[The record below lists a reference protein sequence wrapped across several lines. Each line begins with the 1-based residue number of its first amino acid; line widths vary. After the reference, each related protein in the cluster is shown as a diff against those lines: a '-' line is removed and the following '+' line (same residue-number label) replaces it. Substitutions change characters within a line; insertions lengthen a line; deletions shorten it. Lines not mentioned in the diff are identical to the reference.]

1 VEIIHD
7 LKCSHEVSRKNAC
20 KLTFLTNEPG
30 DRRPAAINKQ
40 TKQNIMIA
48 IATAKLCR
56 AIVVTRRPIPKL
68 YATLLALSSSS
79 GRRHYYLAHQ
89 QQPLLMRQRRPL
101 EPHHE
106 AAVIAPRFI
115 PKRGTA
121 TLVMPSAASTT
132 IGGGG
137 GGSTTSMTMVNRR
150 RYDPPSWRLVG
161 GAAVAVL
168 GIGCG
173 LGQYYYGYQK
183 DFFDYRFVLTRDDID
198 PDDLASFYG
207 GEEFMELFCVVPF
220 MGTLMMR
227 GGHFDDEGTVH
238 TTGFPG
244 DMQVSMVF
252 SDENDEDGTTK
263 WFNKRERFRDVLF
276 GRYTCWGMIT
286 NFGFQRLDDGRLLVY
301 HHGEYFTS
309 RLPPFSLLARLIFG
323 LHARWV
329 AWATEHYLN
338 HYAFP
343 PDNDDDDHNNDNNI
357 DEALDEQAR
366 ADMPMFLLTHYGP
379 SDLMNMFWGHSDD
392 QKTPSFLLQN
402 RRRRQ
407 EEEDDDDARA
417 LRATEDELTRLLP
430 VHSPRLQRHMTI
442 DIYQDRVN
450 AKSALVPQYG
460 DTDEQQPST
469 RRDDTQIPLR
479 VGLRRSVTLT
489 RRMTNGADEE
499 EDEEEEGPILRDGD
513 SGGRRQQYQGGS
525 VAWESVR
532 ATNDPKAYQAVTL
545 AARERQLQ
553 RKATAQR
560 PVPPTDK
567 E

>member
-1 VEIIHD
+1 
-7 LKCSHEVSRKNAC
+7 
-20 KLTFLTNEPG
+20 
-30 DRRPAAINKQ
+30 
-40 TKQNIMIA
+40 MIA

-56 AIVVTRRPIPKL
+56 VVVVNPRPTTKL
-68 YATLLALSSSS
+68 SATLLALSSSS
-79 GRRHYYLAHQ
+79 GRRHYYLAQHQ
-89 QQPLLMRQRRPL
+89 QPFLMRQRRPL
-101 EPHHE
+101 VPHHE
-106 AAVIAPRFI
+106 AAVIAPRLLV
-115 PKRGTA
+115 PKRGAT

-137 GGSTTSMTMVNRR
+137 GGGGGGGSTSTSMMVNRGR
-150 RYDPPSWRLVG
+150 YYDPSSWWRLVG
-161 GAAVAVL
+161 KAAVAVL

-252 SDENDEDGTTK
+252 SDENDDDGRTK

-276 GRYTCWGMIT
+276 GRYTCWDMIT

-323 LHARWV
+323 IHARWV

-343 PDNDDDDHNNDNNI
+343 PDNDDDDNNNDNDI
-357 DEALDEQAR
+357 AEALDEQAR

-392 QKTPSFLLQN
+392 QMTPSFLLQN

-407 EEEDDDDARA
+407 EEDDDDARA
-417 LRATEDELTRLLP
+417 MRATEDELTRLLP
-430 VHSPRLQRHMTI
+430 VYSPRLQRHMTI

-469 RRDDTQIPLR
+469 RGDDTQIPLR

-489 RRMTNGADEE
+489 RRMTNGADYKE
-499 EDEEEEGPILRDGD
+499 EDEDEEGPILRDGD
-513 SGGRRQQYQGGS
+513 GGGRRQQHQGGS

-553 RKATAQR
+553 RKATAPR